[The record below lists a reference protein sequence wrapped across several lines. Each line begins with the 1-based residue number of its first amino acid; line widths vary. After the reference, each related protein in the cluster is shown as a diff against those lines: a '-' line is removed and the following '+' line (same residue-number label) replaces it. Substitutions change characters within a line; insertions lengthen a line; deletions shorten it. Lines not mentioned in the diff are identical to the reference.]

1 MSNDKSFKSGNI
13 VESKNQAGGA
23 SKTLPVD
30 SSNESR
36 AVTAEGCAVTIE
48 GLKHSGLSNKDRS
61 LANIEIRTDTD
72 ALKTYGKDW
81 TKHFTANPQAIA
93 FPRTTEQVRDLV
105 LWARKNKT
113 ALVPSGGRTGL
124 SAGAYA
130 TNRELVVSLEKMNK
144 IIEFNKLDQSI
155 KCEAGVITEHLQ
167 RHAWEN
173 GYFYPVDF
181 AARGSSQ
188 IGGNV
193 ATNAGGI
200 KVIRYGLTRQWVVGL
215 KVVTGTGEILDLNK
229 SLVKNA
235 TGYDLRQLFIGSE
248 GTLGIITE
256 VTVGLAKQP
265 KDPVVFVLG
274 TNELN
279 SIMQIYSRFKQQFVL
294 SAYEMFTD
302 VALKYIVSQGHAQ
315 KPFATDAKYYVL
327 LELEHESDSSIERA
341 IELFSELEELKIV
354 VDGTV
359 SQSPKQAQE
368 LWKLRENITEATS
381 HKQPYKNDVSVRVSR
396 VPEFLVEMS
405 AILKKEHPDFE
416 VVWFGHVGDGNLHI
430 NILKPDNISSAEFV
444 ARCKRVDEV
453 LFQMIERLEGSI
465 SAEHGVGLVK
475 KPFLHHTRS
484 AAEIAFMKNI
494 KLVFDPDRI
503 MNPGKI
509 F

>member
-1 MSNDKSFKSGNI
+1 MGADKKVKNDELI
-13 VESKNQAGGA
+13 A
-23 SKTLPVD
+23 
-30 SSNESR
+30 
-36 AVTAEGCAVTIE
+36 
-48 GLKHSGLSNKDRS
+48 H
-61 LANIEIRTDTD
+61 IEIRTDAD
-72 ALKTYGKDW
+72 SLKIYGKDW
-81 TKHFTANPQAIA
+81 TKHFTANPQGVA
-93 FPRTTEQVRDLV
+93 FPRTTEQIRDLV
-105 LWARKNKT
+105 LWARKNKIS
-113 ALVPSGGRTGL
+113 LVPSGGRTGL

-130 TNRELVVSLEKMNK
+130 LNGEFVVSLEKMNK
-144 IIEFNKLDQSI
+144 IIEFNKLDQTLR
-155 KCEAGVITEHLQ
+155 CEAGVITENVQKCAL
-167 RHAWEN
+167 EN

-200 KVIRYGLTRQWVVGL
+200 KVIRYGLTRQWVASL
-215 KVVTGTGEILDLNK
+215 KVVTGTGEIIELNK

-248 GTLGIITE
+248 GTLGIISE
-256 VTVGLAKQP
+256 VTVSLTKQP

-274 TNELN
+274 TNDLQ
-279 SIMQIYSRFKQQFVL
+279 SIMQIYNRFKQQFVI

-302 VALKYIVSQGHAQ
+302 VALKYVVSQGHAQ
-315 KPFATDAKYYVL
+315 KPFETEVKYYVL
-327 LELEHESDSSIERA
+327 IELEHESDALIEQA
-341 IELFSELEELKIV
+341 IELFTELSEENIV
-354 VDGTV
+354 IDGTV

-396 VPEFLVEMS
+396 VPEFLVEVS
-405 AILKKEHPDFE
+405 ALLKKEHPDFE
-416 VVWFGHVGDGNLHI
+416 VVWFGHVGDGNLHV
-430 NILKPDNISSAEFV
+430 NILKPDNLSSSEFV
-444 ARCKRVDEV
+444 VRCKRVDEV

-475 KPFLHHTRS
+475 KSFLHHTRS
-484 AAEIAFMKNI
+484 LAEIAFMKQI
-494 KLVFDPDRI
+494 KSVFDPDNI

>member
-1 MSNDKSFKSGNI
+1 MEKKYGKKNSTETLSFTEK
-13 VESKNQAGGA
+13 
-23 SKTLPVD
+23 
-30 SSNESR
+30 
-36 AVTAEGCAVTIE
+36 VTSANKAIAHIE
-48 GLKHSGLSNKDRS
+48 L
-61 LANIEIRTDTD
+61 RTDAD
-72 ALKTYGKDW
+72 SLKTYGKDW
-81 TKHFTANPQAIA
+81 TKHFTPSPQAIA

-105 LWARKNKT
+105 LWARENKT
-113 ALVPSGGRTGL
+113 AIVPSGGRTGL

-130 TNRELVVSLEKMNK
+130 TNNELVVSLEKMNK
-144 IIEFNKLDQSI
+144 IIELNKFDQTL
-155 KCEAGVITEHLQ
+155 KCEAGVITESVQKYAL
-167 RHAWEN
+167 EN
-173 GYFYPVDF
+173 NYFYPVDF

-200 KVIRYGLTRQWVVGL
+200 KVIRYGLTRQWVTGL
-215 KVVTGTGEILDLNK
+215 KVVTGTGEILELNK

-256 VTVGLAKQP
+256 VTVALSKQP
-265 KDPVVFVLG
+265 KDPVVFVLA
-274 TNELN
+274 TNELQ
-279 SIMQIYSRFKQQFVL
+279 SIMQIYSRFKQQFTL

-302 VALKYIVSQGHAQ
+302 VALKYIVSQGHSQ
-315 KPFATDAKYYVL
+315 KPFVTDAKYYVL
-327 LELEHESDSSIERA
+327 IELEHESDDYIEKA
-341 IELFSELEELKIV
+341 MELFTELAEQNIV

-396 VPEFLVEMS
+396 VPEFLVEVS
-405 AILKKEHPDFE
+405 DILKKEHPDFE

-430 NILKPDNISSAEFV
+430 NILKPDSLTSAEFV
-444 ARCKRVDEV
+444 TRCKSVDEV

-475 KPFLHHTRS
+475 KQFLHHTRS
-484 AAEIAFMKNI
+484 IAEINFMKQI
-494 KLVFDPDRI
+494 KLVFDPDNI

-509 F
+509 FN